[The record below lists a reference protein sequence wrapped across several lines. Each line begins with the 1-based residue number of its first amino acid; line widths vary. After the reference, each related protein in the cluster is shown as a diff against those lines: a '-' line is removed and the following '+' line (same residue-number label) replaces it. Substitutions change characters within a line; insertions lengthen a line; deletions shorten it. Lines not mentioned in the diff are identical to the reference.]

1 MTNYIKLNSGNDL
14 IINLYG
20 ENGPHKNTL
29 ITLIKEHLK
38 NNSSLEEKGLHLVP
52 RENYLVPVGKDALL
66 EIQIVGKTVLKA
78 FKVVNIILDKSTFG
92 EDLETIGSLFKE
104 AGCSL

>member
-1 MTNYIKLNSGNDL
+1 MTNYIKLNAGNDL

-20 ENGPHKNTL
+20 ENGPHKNSL

-38 NNSSLEEKGLHLVP
+38 DNLSLEEKVVHLVP
-52 RENYLVPVGKDALL
+52 KENFLVPFGKDALL
-66 EIQIVGKTVLKA
+66 EIQVVGETILKA
-78 FKVVNIILDKSTFG
+78 FKVINIILDKSTFG
-92 EDLETIGSLFKE
+92 EDLETLGSLFKE